1 LGGLSYAISASI
13 PRPEAAPAIN
23 LPESTGVDAAAQPM
37 SVHLENA
44 FETEVCDHLGCH
56 GWLYEDK
63 TANHYDRKLALY
75 PPDLIG

>member
-1 LGGLSYAISASI
+1 MSI
-13 PRPEAAPAIN
+13 
-23 LPESTGVDAAAQPM
+23 
-37 SVHLENA
+37 HLEIA
-44 FETEVCDHLGCH
+44 FEKEVCDHLGCH

>member
-1 LGGLSYAISASI
+1 MEKRGRANPAPTQAGRNSRTIMSI
-13 PRPEAAPAIN
+13 
-23 LPESTGVDAAAQPM
+23 
-37 SVHLENA
+37 HLEIA
-44 FETEVCDHLGCH
+44 FEKEVCDHLGCH